1 MHDVLEALA
10 DKLTGGVAGDLTQR
24 VVDEHPVTVPV
35 EQPRPDRSPL
45 EDLLEVIL
53 GPVCKLLRL
62 PARGDVEHDD
72 HAASDN
78 RIL

>member
-1 MHDVLEALA
+1 MLPLLSGILVCVIRVHDVLEALA

-24 VVDEHPVTVPV
+24 MVDEHPVTVPV

-53 GPVCKLLRL
+53 GPVCKLLWI
-62 PARGDVEHDD
+62 PGAR
-72 HAASDN
+72 
-78 RIL
+78 